1 MQTIALNHITIGPIH
16 LGFTIITC
24 LFFGVFIGFIITML
38 ITSKQKLTQDQKLIK
53 NMNQYD
59 KNK

>member
-1 MQTIALNHITIGPIH
+1 MQTIALNHITVGPIH

-24 LFFGVFIGFIITML
+24 LFFGAFIGFIMTIL
-38 ITSKQKLTQDQKLIK
+38 ITSKQKLKQDQKLIK
-53 NMNQYD
+53 NMNEYD